1 MCKEAPRYGY
11 GYQCVGPPIHRPIGK
26 ESAVGKH
33 TERLASTPLNRGGL
47 TRDEEVVKSMVD
59 HPAGRRCHGD
69 EEELD
74 LPFLNDEDEPWRV
87 PLEWIFDGFCLL
99 VALILLFVSITTFG
113 VL

>member
-1 MCKEAPRYGY
+1 MRGASYPQTNRKGVCSEKAYRT
-11 GYQCVGPPIHRPIGK
+11 VG
-26 ESAVGKH
+26 EY
-33 TERLASTPLNRGGL
+33 STQTWGL

-74 LPFLNDEDEPWRV
+74 LPFLHDGDEPWRV

-99 VALILLFVSITTFG
+99 VALIMLFVSITTFG